1 MSCTDTHVGL
11 GGMIGKGVPGE
22 VGLCFS
28 TCLHSV
34 RLGRSDL
41 AYALNLPVVPSV
53 ETPTLRDNL
62 GLM

>member
-1 MSCTDTHVGL
+1 MGL

-34 RLGRSDL
+34 RLGRSVL